1 MAEIVRMPKLS
12 DTMTEGVVAKWHKKV
27 GDKVK
32 SGDLLADIETDKAT
46 MEFESF
52 QDGVLLHI
60 GVQEKGSVPVDS
72 VIAIL
77 GKEGEDISA
86 LLSGESGGKTEKQD
100 DNKQDSKNED
110 HKKQNSN
117 SQDSKTDAKKD
128 VISNDSAK
136 SKIQLP
142 STVQVV
148 RMPKLSDTMTEGT
161 LEKWHKKVG
170 DKVKSGELL
179 ADIATDK
186 ATMEFESFQDGVI
199 LHIGVEEGKAVAVD
213 SVIAIFGKGDEDV
226 KAVLAAVNA
235 DSGNKGQDN
244 KKEETGQ
251 QDSKAHNNKQEA
263 EQQDNRKQDAS
274 SNTSVI
280 SNNSEKSKSESSDG
294 RIKASPLAKALAKE
308 KGIDLSKVKGSADN
322 GRITKADIENYKEST
337 AATGN
342 KQSSGGSVSLGQESY
357 TDEPA
362 SQMRKT
368 IARRLLE
375 SKNGAPHFYL
385 YIEVDMDNAML
396 GREAINKVSDVK
408 TSFNDL
414 IIKAAAA
421 ALKKHPRVNSSWMT
435 DKIRINHHIHIGV
448 AIAVEDGLLV
458 PVVRFADQKSLSQI
472 SNEVKEFSKKA
483 KDKKLQPADW
493 EGNTFTISNLGMFGI
508 ESFTSIINSPES
520 CILSVGAIRQIPVVK
535 NGAVVPGNVMK
546 LCMACDHRSVDG
558 ATGAAFL
565 QTLKVFLENP
575 VTILV

>member
-32 SGDLLADIETDKAT
+32 SGDLLADIDTDKAT

-60 GVQEKGSVPVDS
+60 GVAEKSAAPVDS
-72 VIAIL
+72 ILAIL
-77 GKEGEDISA
+77 GKEGEDISG
-86 LLSGESGGKTEKQD
+86 LLNGEG
-100 DNKQDSKNED
+100 NK
-110 HKKQNSN
+110 
-117 SQDSKTDAKKD
+117 SQDSKSQDSKKQ
-128 VISNDSAK
+128 DSRENSEHK
-136 SKIQLP
+136 TQNSELP
-142 STVQVV
+142 KTVQVV
-148 RMPKLSDTMTEGT
+148 RMPKLSDTMTEGV

-199 LHIGVEEGKAVAVD
+199 LHIGVEEGKGVPVD
-213 SVIAIFGKGDEDV
+213 SIIAILGKGDENV
-226 KAVLAAVNA
+226 KEVLAALESGGGSTSSAKQENKSQ
-235 DSGNKGQDN
+235 DSG
-244 KKEETGQ
+244 Q
-251 QDSKAHNNKQEA
+251 QTTKQTTNNNQPT
-263 EQQDNRKQDAS
+263 
-274 SNTSVI
+274 TSA
-280 SNNSEKSKSESSDG
+280 DGG

-308 KGIDLSKVKGSADN
+308 KGIDLSKVQGSGDN
-322 GRITKADIENYKEST
+322 GRITKSDIENFKGASST
-337 AATGN
+337 VSSQ
-342 KQSSGGSVSLGQESY
+342 KSSGTSVALGQESY

-385 YIEVDMDNAML
+385 NIEVDMDVAIA
-396 GREAINKVSDVK
+396 GREAINKISEVK
-408 TSFNDL
+408 VSFNDFV
-414 IIKAAAA
+414 IKAVAA
-421 ALKKHPRVNSSWMT
+421 ALKKHPRVNSSWMG
-435 DKIRINHHIHIGV
+435 DKIRINHHVHIGV
-448 AIAVEDGLLV
+448 AVAVEDGLLV

-472 SNEVKEFSKKA
+472 SAEAKDLGKRA
-483 KDKKLQPADW
+483 KDKKLQPSDW

-535 NGAVVPGNVMK
+535 NNAVVPGNVMK
-546 LCMACDHRSVDG
+546 LTLACDHRSVDG

-565 QTLKVFLENP
+565 QTLKTFLENP

>member
-32 SGDLLADIETDKAT
+32 SGDLLADIDTDKAT

-60 GVQEKGSVPVDS
+60 GVQEKASAPVDS
-72 VIAIL
+72 ILAIL

-86 LLSGESGGKTEKQD
+86 LLNGESGNKSQ
-100 DNKQDSKNED
+100 DNK
-110 HKKQNSN
+110 
-117 SQDSKTDAKKD
+117 SQDSKKQESGQKSELKTQ
-128 VISNDSAK
+128 SAE
-136 SKIQLP
+136 LP
-142 STVQVV
+142 KTVQVV
-148 RMPKLSDTMTEGT
+148 RMPKLSDTMTEGV

-199 LHIGVEEGKAVAVD
+199 LHIGVEEGKGVPVD
-213 SVIAIFGKGDEDV
+213 SVIAILGKGDENL
-226 KAVLAAVNA
+226 KEVLAALE
-235 DSGNKGQDN
+235 SG
-244 KKEETGQ
+244 
-251 QDSKAHNNKQEA
+251 SSSSPKQESKSQ
-263 EQQDNRKQDAS
+263 ESGQKQNEKQNES
-274 SNTSVI
+274 VSNS
-280 SNNSEKSKSESSDG
+280 SNNSEGG

-308 KGIDLSKVKGSADN
+308 KGIDLSKVQGSGDN
-322 GRITKADIENYKEST
+322 GRITKSDIENFKDGSSS
-337 AATGN
+337 
-342 KQSSGGSVSLGQESY
+342 SSGKSSGSFIAFGEESY

-385 YIEVDMDNAML
+385 NIEVDMDNAIA
-396 GREAINKVSDVK
+396 GREAVNKISEVK
-408 TSFNDL
+408 VSFNDFVL
-414 IIKAAAA
+414 KAVAA
-421 ALKKHPRVNSSWMT
+421 ALKKHPRVNSSWMG
-435 DKIRINHHIHIGV
+435 DKIRINHHVHIGV
-448 AIAVEDGLLV
+448 AVAVEDGLLV

-472 SNEVKEFSKKA
+472 SAEVKDLGKRA
-483 KDKKLQPADW
+483 KDKKLQPSDW

-535 NGAVVPGNVMK
+535 NNAVVPGNVMK
-546 LCMACDHRSVDG
+546 LTLACDHRSVDG

-565 QTLKVFLENP
+565 QTLKTFLENP